1 MNKRT
6 VLLVTTLAFST
17 LMPAFAGGSE
27 AQAQARP
34 GAINPDATNDSAILF
49 MDRGSMA
56 NLAEITTS
64 QLALQKSQNADVR
77 AYAQRMITDHTKA
90 QNDLK
95 ARAAKKNVAIADKP
109 GSDQRLM
116 YNKLTTLAGN
126 AFDMEYLKVQVMG
139 HESTLALVD
148 TYLSIGKDADALAY
162 AKATRPVVAAHLQMA
177 QQMMQA
183 MMNAQ
188 GASGQ
193 QSQ

>member
-6 VLLVTTLAFST
+6 VLLAATLALST
-17 LMPAFAGGSE
+17 LMPAVAGGAE

-34 GAINPDATNDSAILF
+34 GAINPDATNDSTVLF

-77 AYAQRMITDHTKA
+77 AYAQRMITDHTRA
-90 QNDLK
+90 QNDLR
-95 ARAAKKNVAIADKP
+95 ARAARKNVAIADKP

-116 YNKLTTLAGN
+116 YNKLTTLSGN

-139 HESTLALVD
+139 HENTLAVVD
-148 TYLSIGKDADALAY
+148 TYLSIGKDPEALAY
-162 AKATRPVVAAHLQMA
+162 ARAQRPVVADHLQMA
-177 QQMMQA
+177 RQMMQA
-183 MMNAQ
+183 MM
-188 GASGQ
+188 
-193 QSQ
+193 